1 MGGVCDVL
9 PSAGSYWPLLMCP
22 AKGQD
27 GVLIR
32 TFILVIKRVNFYL
45 NLIKRVIKRV
55 KNFVMTCFKYL
66 FAT

>member
-1 MGGVCDVL
+1 MVCFLLLAVIGHYSCVL
-9 PSAGSYWPLLMCP
+9 AT
-22 AKGQD
+22 KGQD

-32 TFILVIKRVNFYL
+32 TFILVTERVL
-45 NLIKRVIKRV
+45 S

>member
-32 TFILVIKRVNFYL
+32 TFILVTERVL
-45 NLIKRVIKRV
+45 S